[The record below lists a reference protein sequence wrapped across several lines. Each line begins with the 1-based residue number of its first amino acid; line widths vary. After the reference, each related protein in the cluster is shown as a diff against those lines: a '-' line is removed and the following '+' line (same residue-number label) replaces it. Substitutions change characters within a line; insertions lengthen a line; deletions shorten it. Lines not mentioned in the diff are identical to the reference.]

1 MSLQLA
7 IISGCLF
14 HFGQCIWRQLQAL
27 GLQKKYQEDKPFN
40 LSVRKL
46 IALAFLPIVDVV
58 KAFDLLS
65 DEFDDD
71 ADKLLDYFESTWI
84 GARKTRG
91 K

>member
-1 MSLQLA
+1 MSPQLG
-7 IISGCLF
+7 IFSGCLF
-14 HFGQCIWRQLQAL
+14 HFGQCVWRQVQAL
-27 GLQKKYQEDKPFN
+27 GLQIKYQEDKPFN

-58 KAFDLLS
+58 RAFYMLS

-84 GARKTRG
+84 GARNTRG
-91 K
+91 